1 MEIIHPKSRIKF
13 NFCYVHRVS
22 VSTHISEKLEILFK
36 KKKRKVQV
44 LLYHKVVKIHQLYV
58 YFIVFEE
65 TEITILGISV
75 LMQCRHFFYTHC
87 RCESTWNDETVQF
100 CLQLNIIFF
109 CHFSCE
115 SELQMYG
122 RWEFLWCMKGMFS
135 TYYKLSY

>member
-100 CLQLNIIFF
+100 CLQLNIFFFLSLQLRVRALDVWTMGIFVV
-109 CHFSCE
+109 HE
-115 SELQMYG
+115 RNVQYL
-122 RWEFLWCMKGMFS
+122 L
-135 TYYKLSY
+135 